1 MDEQAGNPAHK
12 HCNPLLLCLVDFHMQ
27 RVLNLVK
34 NEPEVIVA
42 LELLQA
48 SMEITDGGA
57 NSMVLSWHLDQVR
70 SLAME
75 DERISREIN
84 ILCDCIIYKY
94 DMS

>member
-1 MDEQAGNPAHK
+1 
-12 HCNPLLLCLVDFHMQ
+12 MQ